1 MPVEHENR
9 TGWHEPCIEWNMG
22 EGEYGCGRR
31 RGFQGEIDGKRERRD
46 CVTNETFSNVIIQS
60 RFYLI

>member
-31 RGFQGEIDGKRERRD
+31 RGFQGEIDDTHKHRHG
-46 CVTNETFSNVIIQS
+46 CACM
-60 RFYLI
+60 

>member
-31 RGFQGEIDGKRERRD
+31 RGFQGEIDLSRPTMSLAPVAKPFKRP
-46 CVTNETFSNVIIQS
+46 I
-60 RFYLI
+60 L